1 MRTIVHLD
9 LDCFFVSCE
18 RIKNPALTGKP
29 VIVGGNA
36 TQRGVVSSAS
46 YEARKFGVRSAMPAA
61 QAKRLCP
68 DGIFVAPDF
77 DCYSKLSSEV
87 EHFLNQAAP
96 VVEQAS
102 IDEFYMDLTGCQ
114 RIYPDLH
121 AFGSFVKAYLH

>member
-18 RIKNPALTGKP
+18 RVKNPHLIGKP

-36 TQRGVVSSAS
+36 TARGVVSSAS
-46 YEARKFGVRSAMPAA
+46 YEARAFGVRSAMPTA

-68 DGIFVAPDF
+68 QGIYLPPDF
-77 DCYSKLSSEV
+77 ETYSKSSSQVETFLMEV
-87 EHFLNQAAP
+87 AP

-102 IDEFYMDLTGCQ
+102 
-114 RIYPDLH
+114 
-121 AFGSFVKAYLH
+121 